1 MSKMKAS
8 SHSVDLISVY
18 LLIAAET
25 WSNGHWFTM
34 GGALFCVGLHMW
46 RVVKASLDEALEADE

>member
-1 MSKMKAS
+1 MKAS